1 MADVRSAIVQSLTNA
16 QSSIRANMESEH
28 VNASGRTSKSLR
40 VEDRGDRIVL
50 VIGGSQFGRTAP
62 LETLEIGSKPA
73 PRGDWFKS
81 VIFQWTKDKGMS
93 FPDDDKWESH
103 RWAVSTIIA
112 RNIEEFGTER
122 HRNPI
127 NVYTSVVEQ
136 TKRDIQSLIYGDFR
150 EMIRTQIKSI
160 K

>member
-1 MADVRSAIVQSLTNA
+1 MADVRQAIVQSLTNA
-16 QSSIRANMESEH
+16 QSSIRANMEAEH

-81 VIFQWTKDKGMS
+81 VIHQWTIDKGMS
-93 FPDDDKWESH
+93 FESESH

>member
-1 MADVRSAIVQSLTNA
+1 MADVRQAIVQSLTNA
-16 QSSIRANMESEH
+16 QSAIRANMEAEH

-40 VEDRGDRIVL
+40 VEDRGDSIVL

-62 LETLEIGSKPA
+62 LETLEIGSRPA
-73 PRGDWFKS
+73 PRGAWFKS
-81 VIFQWTKDKGMS
+81 VIFNWTKEKGLS
-93 FPDDDKWESH
+93 FENESH
-103 RWAVSTIIA
+103 RWAWSTLVA
-112 RNIEEFGTER
+112 RNIIEYGTKR
-122 HRNPI
+122 HREPI
-127 NVYTSVVEQ
+127 NVYTSVVQQ

>member
-1 MADVRSAIVQSLTNA
+1 MADVRQAIVQSLTNA
-16 QSSIRANMESEH
+16 QSSIRANMEAEH

-40 VEDRGDRIVL
+40 VEDRGNSIVL

-93 FPDDDKWESH
+93 FENESH

>member
-16 QSSIRANMESEH
+16 QSSIRANMESQH

-81 VIFQWTKDKGMS
+81 VIFQWTKDKGLS
-93 FPDDDKWESH
+93 FENESH

>member
-1 MADVRSAIVQSLTNA
+1 MADVRQAIVQSLTNA
-16 QSSIRANMESEH
+16 QSYIRANMEAEH

-40 VEDRGDRIVL
+40 VEDRGNSIVL

-93 FPDDDKWESH
+93 FESESH